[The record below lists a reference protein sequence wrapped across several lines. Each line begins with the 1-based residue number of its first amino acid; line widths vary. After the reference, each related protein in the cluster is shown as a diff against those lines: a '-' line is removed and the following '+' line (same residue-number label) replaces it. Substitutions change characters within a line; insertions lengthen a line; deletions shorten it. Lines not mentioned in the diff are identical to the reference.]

1 MTDTPDANILADLRP
16 EILVAA
22 YAQGYFPMVEQG
34 RLLWF
39 SPDPRGLLPLDERF
53 HVPRRLARTLGSGRF
68 EVTIDRAFPAV
79 LAGCADRP
87 GEGTWLSVEMRAAYT
102 RLHELGLAR
111 SFETWPAGSVGE
123 GAPIGGLYGVVIG
136 GAFFGESMF
145 HTVTDAGKAALVAS
159 VRHLADRGF
168 GLYDIQWT
176 TPNLLRYGAFELPRA
191 EYLRQLADAIG
202 RRPA

>member
-16 EILVAA
+16 EVLVAA
-22 YAQGYFPMVEQG
+22 YAQGCFPMVEQG

-53 HVPRRLARTLGSGRF
+53 HVPRRLARTLRSGRF

-79 LAGCADRP
+79 LAGCADR
-87 GEGTWLSVEMRAAYT
+87 GEEGTWLSVEMRAAYT

-111 SFETWPAGSVGE
+111 SFETWPAGRAGQ
-123 GAPIGGLYGVVIG
+123 GAPIGGLYGVTIG

-168 GLYDIQWT
+168 ALYDIQWT
-176 TPNLLRYGAFELPRA
+176 TPNLLRYGAYELPRA